1 MFFIYIY
8 FNYSKINNKKIFAW
22 KWPIIHKLLT
32 KLNKIA
38 LISMKL
44 WKKLNNV
51 LMNIY
56 MMYVNKYQFKN
67 KKFNA
72 QNNNNN
78 KKQQEYFLKLSQSN
92 IQLNKIQILIFLSM
106 DNLNAEVKCLWCIV
120 HLVIHYSKVH
130 RRPL

>member
-1 MFFIYIY
+1 
-8 FNYSKINNKKIFAW
+8 
-22 KWPIIHKLLT
+22 
-32 KLNKIA
+32 
-38 LISMKL
+38 
-44 WKKLNNV
+44 
-51 LMNIY
+51 